1 MKRIAKKVGAVV
13 MSLAVAV
20 SGITIGETKTK
31 SVKAANNWN
40 LVWSDEFNG
49 TSLDRS
55 VWSYEIGNGNWGWGN
70 GEIEYYTNRT
80 DNVRVAGGS
89 LQIIA
94 KKENYGG
101 QKYTS
106 GRIISKGKKYFKY
119 GKMEARIKVE
129 NGNQDG
135 VWPAYWMMGEN
146 MNEGVGWPYCGE
158 IDIMEHANSN
168 NYVGGCLH
176 WNTNGLKGE
185 YSHGSY
191 GSGFDGAEKAFGY
204 YTDNENNGINGW
216 HTYTL
221 IWDANHMEWQLDGK
235 TYLSQSITSNNAY
248 CFQKEQFFLFNLA
261 IAGPDTGFTNNVTA
275 NDATFKTATMYVDY
289 LRVYQQGNGTNTTTP
304 STTTK
309 ANTTTKPA
317 TTTKAPATS
326 PVETITK
333 VSYED
338 TDLVANTDKKF
349 GTYFDTQDNSWG
361 GGVTGTITDATNK
374 GITVALDKLGTNRW
388 AAQASLGTLK
398 YYPGYTYKYN
408 ATITSDIDRTLVVKV
423 VGNDDGQH
431 DSPVLENRTINVK
444 AGVPYHLS
452 LYVTIPKDYTS
463 ELYLYYGLG
472 KGNEETVDSNAK
484 NTIRISNVSFS
495 TTRKVIESET
505 VNRPTTTGNGNKVTS
520 NEGTTNNVTSNEG
533 TTNKVTSAKGIQAT
547 KKQLGKTTVKK
558 ATKKKNSKKVSLK
571 FKKVKGAKKYQV
583 QFSKS
588 KKFKKIILKK
598 TVKKTK
604 LTIKKKVL
612 KNKSKLYVRVKAV
625 GSNKWSKP
633 KKVKIKK

>member
-1 MKRIAKKVGAVV
+1 M
-13 MSLAVAV
+13 
-20 SGITIGETKTK
+20 
-31 SVKAANNWN
+31 
-40 LVWSDEFNG
+40 
-49 TSLDRS
+49 
-55 VWSYEIGNGNWGWGN
+55 
-70 GEIEYYTNRT
+70 
-80 DNVRVAGGS
+80 
-89 LQIIA
+89 
-94 KKENYGG
+94 
-101 QKYTS
+101 
-106 GRIISKGKKYFKY
+106 
-119 GKMEARIKVE
+119 
-129 NGNQDG
+129 
-135 VWPAYWMMGEN
+135 
-146 MNEGVGWPYCGE
+146 
-158 IDIMEHANSN
+158 
-168 NYVGGCLH
+168 
-176 WNTNGLKGE
+176 
-185 YSHGSY
+185 
-191 GSGFDGAEKAFGY
+191 
-204 YTDNENNGINGW
+204 
-216 HTYTL
+216 
-221 IWDANHMEWQLDGK
+221 
-235 TYLSQSITSNNAY
+235 
-248 CFQKEQFFLFNLA
+248 
-261 IAGPDTGFTNNVTA
+261 
-275 NDATFKTATMYVDY
+275 
-289 LRVYQQGNGTNTTTP
+289 
-304 STTTK
+304 
-309 ANTTTKPA
+309 
-317 TTTKAPATS
+317 
-326 PVETITK
+326 
-333 VSYED
+333 
-338 TDLVANTDKKF
+338 
-349 GTYFDTQDNSWG
+349 
-361 GGVTGTITDATNK
+361 
-374 GITVALDKLGTNRW
+374 
-388 AAQASLGTLK
+388 
-398 YYPGYTYKYN
+398 
-408 ATITSDIDRTLVVKV
+408 VKV

>member
-1 MKRIAKKVGAVV
+1 

-49 TSLDRS
+49 TSLDTS
-55 VWSYEIGNGNWGWGN
+55 VWSYEIGNGDWGWGN

-80 DNVRVAGGS
+80 DNVRVADGS

-146 MNEGVGWPYCGE
+146 KKEGVKVNWPYCGE

-176 WNTNGLKGE
+176 WNTNGSNGA

-191 GSGFDGAEKAFGY
+191 GSGFEGAEKAFGY

-248 CFQKEQFFLFNLA
+248 CFQKEHFFLFNLA
-261 IAGPDTGFTNNVTA
+261 IAGPGTGFTNNVTA

-349 GTYFDTQDNSWG
+349 GTYFDTENNSWG

-374 GITVALDKLGTNRW
+374 GITVALDKLGTDRW

-408 ATITSDIDRTLVVKV
+408 ATITSDIDRTIVVKV

-452 LYVTIPKDYTS
+452 LYVTIPADYTS

-484 NTIRISNVSFS
+484 NTISISNVSFS

-505 VNRPTTTGNGNKVTS
+505 VNRPTTTGNGNTVTS

-533 TTNKVTSAKGIQAT
+533 TTNKATSNEGTTNKATSAKGIQAT

-604 LTIKKKVL
+604 LTIKKTVL
-612 KNKSKLYVRVKAV
+612 RNKSKLYVRVKAV